1 LILLVIEDQDIEK
14 NFQLE
19 DKEQDVM
26 LELEK
31 VKLLRLQV
39 KN

>member
-19 DKEQDVM
+19 DKEQDAM
-26 LELEK
+26 LEQEK
-31 VKLLRLQV
+31 VKLSLLQV